1 MGRCEYLIWNE
12 VAQGTVLELCTV
24 IRAMNFAAH
33 KRRRIA
39 GQSASKKSSAL

>member
-12 VAQGTVLELCTV
+12 LAQSTVPGLCTV

-39 GQSASKKSSAL
+39 GHSDSKNSSAL

>member
-12 VAQGTVLELCTV
+12 LAQGTVPGLCTA

-33 KRRRIA
+33 KRRRIT